1 MIKKRYL
8 VALGAVSAAISA
20 CDSDSIG
27 ANGDGGPAA
36 GTAGVAGTPA
46 SGGTTGTTGGAAG
59 TAGTPATGGT
69 AGLGGTGGT
78 GGTLPPDEMCVP
90 GIPATSQLVRI
101 KNRQYDAAVRDL
113 LGVTT
118 VGPMN
123 QKPSE
128 LLVADF
134 DGPMVADAWRI
145 YQDVASQ
152 IAAAVMG
159 GTNRTNFISCD
170 PAAAGCLTQTI
181 QAFGRKAF
189 RRELTPAEVTSFER
203 LNMLT
208 PPGTPTEVAEAILY
222 AFLVSPSFLQVIEV
236 GTEVE
241 GSAIK
246 LTQQEVAQR
255 LSFLLWDSVPDAE
268 LSAAADAGMLLTKE
282 QILLQAQRMV
292 AVRAKAGPLVSAFHR
307 EWLQMN
313 NANGHWWKIQH
324 DTAKFPLYNSA
335 AVPAYAAE
343 IDRFFEEVAFTGGAF
358 KDLFLSNIGFV
369 NNQTA
374 AIYGLDPAGYGAE
387 LTKVELD
394 PNQRPGFLTRTGF
407 LQSYSSYD
415 TTSPILR
422 GAFITVNLIGQDP
435 GPPDPRAIQTPV
447 PPGPFSTQRELV
459 EALTSADTCTGCH
472 TPFVNPPGFVMERY
486 DSIGKWQDTDP
497 LGGPIN
503 GTADVYFTQDAA
515 KTISSPLQLMQELVM
530 GPATRRIYADRWVS
544 FATGRPSNGN
554 DRCLVDALDTKL
566 AMDGYTML
574 NLLADLTQADSFR
587 LRVKGQ

>member
-20 CDSDSIG
+20 CGSDSIG
-27 ANGDGGPAA
+27 GGNGTGPKA
-36 GTAGVAGTPA
+36 GAAGVAGDSST
-46 SGGTTGTTGGAAG
+46 GGATATGGAAG
-59 TAGTPATGGT
+59 TPATGGTPSTGGT

-78 GGTLPPDEMCVP
+78 LPPDEMCIP
-90 GIPATSQLVRI
+90 GIPATSQLTRI

-113 LGVTT
+113 LGVTA

-152 IAAAVMG
+152 IATAVMG

-170 PAAAGCLTQTI
+170 PAMAGCLTQTI
-181 QAFGRKAF
+181 QTFGRKAF
-189 RRELTPAEVTSFER
+189 RRELTPEEVTSFTR
-203 LNMLT
+203 LDNLM
-208 PPGTPTEVAEAILY
+208 PKGTPAEVAEAILY

-241 GSAIK
+241 GTAIK
-246 LTQQEVAQR
+246 LTQHEVAQR

-268 LSAAADAGMLLTKE
+268 LAAAADAGMLQTAD

-324 DTAKFPLYNSA
+324 DTAKFPLYNAA
-335 AVPAYAAE
+335 AVPAYSAE

-374 AIYGLDPAGYGAE
+374 AIYGLDPAGYGAD

-503 GTADVYFTQDAA
+503 GTADVFFTQDAS
-515 KTISSPLQLMQELVM
+515 KPISSPLQLMQELVQ

-554 DRCLVDALDTKL
+554 DRCLVDSLDVKL